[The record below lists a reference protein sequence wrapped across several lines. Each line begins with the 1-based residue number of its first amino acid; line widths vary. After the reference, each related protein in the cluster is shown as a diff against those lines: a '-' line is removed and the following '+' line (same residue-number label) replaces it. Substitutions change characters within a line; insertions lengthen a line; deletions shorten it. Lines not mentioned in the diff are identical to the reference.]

1 MNLFEQYNPKQL
13 AAMTIEDIKKH
24 RKLRNGEAITYAN
37 RTMAKYLRNKKKQV
51 RYLMYV
57 KGCSLGDKYRHLQTG
72 HVWEVV
78 EYNGEPVFIDTEYGD
93 ISEYIDEDFFE
104 KLN

>member
-37 RTMAKYLRNKKKQV
+37 RTMTKYLRNKKK
-51 RYLMYV
+51 
-57 KGCSLGDKYRHLQTG
+57 
-72 HVWEVV
+72 
-78 EYNGEPVFIDTEYGD
+78 
-93 ISEYIDEDFFE
+93 
-104 KLN
+104 

>member
-37 RTMAKYLRNKKKQV
+37 RTMAKYLKIAGINT
-51 RYLMYV
+51 YINL
-57 KGCSLGDKYRHLQTG
+57 TG
-72 HVWEVV
+72 EHE
-78 EYNGEPVFIDTEYGD
+78 
-93 ISEYIDEDFFE
+93 
-104 KLN
+104 LN